1 MDFPLFNSI
10 LHRSP
15 RCVMSYLML
24 GSSLCI
30 FPGAAFGV
38 VFNHR
43 RDELG
48 RQEPGNTHKYG
59 LNQSL
64 SGNLESLAGAKMT
77 RAMLPEFSSAG
88 AIRYLARHISV
99 EFLSSATVPSAC
111 LPLQPLTDSSQRR
124 LCSFATIY
132 TRKKIAPCLFHP
144 DRRDGRSLEMSSI
157 CPRAM
162 RGRHSRAGETY
173 TVIRLAIHSH
183 RKF

>member
-1 MDFPLFNSI
+1 
-10 LHRSP
+10 
-15 RCVMSYLML
+15 MSYLML
-24 GSSLCI
+24 VSSLCI

-38 VFNHR
+38 IFNHR

-77 RAMLPEFSSAG
+77 RSLLPEFSSVG
-88 AIRYLARHISV
+88 AIRYLAQHISV
-99 EFLSSATVPSAC
+99 ESLSSATVPSTC
-111 LPLQPLTDSSQRR
+111 LPLQLPTDSSQRR
-124 LCSFATIY
+124 LCPFATIY
-132 TRKKIAPCLFHP
+132 TRKKIACLFHP
-144 DRRDGRSLEMSSI
+144 DQRDGRSLEMSSI

-173 TVIRLAIHSH
+173 TVIPAGHPLPPQVLIHLT
-183 RKF
+183 